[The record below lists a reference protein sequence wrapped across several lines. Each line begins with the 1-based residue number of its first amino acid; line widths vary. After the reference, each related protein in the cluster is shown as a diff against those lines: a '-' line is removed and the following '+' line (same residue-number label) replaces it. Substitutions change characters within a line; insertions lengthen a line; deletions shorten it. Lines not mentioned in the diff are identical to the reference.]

1 VKYTQRG
8 TITVSCRA
16 FNEPEGLRNSKQIA
30 VEIIVGDT
38 GCGIPVNKLESIFR
52 EFEQVESAQPKTS
65 TTPGLGL
72 GLAVVARSVEQLGG
86 QLRVDSEVD
95 QGSRFSFL
103 IPFTIWDGSGRNLV
117 GQGGYRRTGAPAS
130 HPSPSSSLGTDMSI
144 EHEREVPDDRSV
156 SPLPGQSVIDNVNL
170 TPESQMVP
178 PPEVVGAE
186 VKAVDVKLRPR
197 PSLRRR
203 GTVHLEDRSPGQG
216 SETKLRILSVEVR
229 YTSNTEVLRRML
241 DKLCTFRTTTS
252 IV

>member
-16 FNEPEGLRNSKQIA
+16 FNEPEGLRNLTQIA

-38 GCGIPVNKLESIFR
+38 GSGIPASKLENIFR

-65 TTPGLGL
+65 TVPGLGL

-86 QLRVDSEVD
+86 QLRVDSKVD

-103 IPFTIWDGSGRNLV
+103 IPFTVWDGCGRYLA
-117 GQGGYRRTGAPAS
+117 GQQGGYGRTGASVS
-130 HPSPSSSLGTDMSI
+130 HPSPPSSSLGAGMSM
-144 EHEREVPDDRSV
+144 EHERGVPDDRSV
-156 SPLPGQSVIDNVNL
+156 SPLPGQGVIDNVPV
-170 TPESQMVP
+170 TPDSQMAL
-178 PPEVVGAE
+178 PPEAVEAK
-186 VKAVDVKLRPR
+186 VKAVDIALRPR

-203 GTVHLEDRSPGQG
+203 GTAHPEDRSLVRG

-229 YTSNTEVLRRML
+229 YTANT
-241 DKLCTFRTTTS
+241 
-252 IV
+252 